1 MGEAHAKGFQL
12 TAHAQGDGVIDMLLS
27 RYESALAKEP
37 ITRIRDLKVVLT
49 MVDGEVLY
57 DAQLLDLAGV
67 TCECLS

>member
-1 MGEAHAKGFQL
+1 
-12 TAHAQGDGVIDMLLS
+12 MLLS
-27 RYESALAKEP
+27 RYESALAQEP

-49 MVDGEVLY
+49 MVDGQVLY